1 MIRLHRTRLHRGVA
15 ASYQE
20 MEQISVKLSYNG
32 AHRRFKIKGN
42 NIESLFSDLMTN
54 VAQLSAESSPFDI
67 AWQDEDGDSIIISRP
82 VELGEAIESRQ
93 NDLLRLHTIEKNTEK
108 TTLKSENEADKSHVP
123 EEKSQKDT
131 GANDAVHGN
140 VVCDLCDAT
149 IIGIRY
155 KCILCVDYDLCQNCE
170 KTGVHAHHGMVRIV
184 DPMRTY
190 VPWGARLRYT
200 TQTGVH
206 HRGHRSGDPHGVIHR
221 FRMHEKREQLSEQ
234 VAKGM
239 QYLTD
244 IGQVVTSALAN
255 FGIDA
260 SYEVQVPEEKKEVK
274 TEPKEEAPE
283 EKKAEETEES
293 KTTSNPPTAPKE
305 DEPDTNNRTAEEK
318 KVKFEGEENDKPP
331 KLNVTKDFS
340 NLQAAE
346 EIFRDAVKKGSDNS
360 NQSPAEEIFRYE
372 KVQPPKP
379 SESRR
384 MQDAEVR
391 KERHTYPPFG
401 VGARGSLGCSRSWR
415 GSHLRNPFE
424 YRDTRDFDCYDERR
438 RLRDEEDRYDEQK
451 RTGDAAKNGRDQ
463 RRWWSSPYNDWS
475 SPGRR
480 NFRCDYDP
488 FELHSHGFSA
498 ERRRSAENEEKA
510 KGSGCNLFEE
520 KNFTETK
527 KPRKSLVSGEFC
539 NRFDGRSD
547 PFRRSINGLG
557 ELIRRNKVCRP
568 AEEGL
573 KEAVKEAARR
583 IYDDDNNCRCFVTRM
598 GRSPLCPACCRK
610 GVQKSGK
617 SSQSS
622 AEGERMPAEEVA
634 ATEQSEKKERS
645 ESMTKEDA
653 KPEIFVPK
661 ASHDSYDRCYSTDSS
676 GDSDFEA
683 LSYESIPDEVEKTRW
698 SIKSAPQPSTDQ
710 DVSAVVN
717 SEVVVNQPS
726 INTLYPTLNAE
737 AQPVEAAHV
746 SEDHS
751 IASRLIDMGFSAEEV
766 FRVVR
771 MHGSNFERCIE
782 EILAKEP

>member
-1 MIRLHRTRLHRGVA
+1 
-15 ASYQE
+15 

-379 SESRR
+379 S
-384 MQDAEVR
+384 D
-391 KERHTYPPFG
+391 
-401 VGARGSLGCSRSWR
+401 
-415 GSHLRNPFE
+415 
-424 YRDTRDFDCYDERR
+424 
-438 RLRDEEDRYDEQK
+438 
-451 RTGDAAKNGRDQ
+451 
-463 RRWWSSPYNDWS
+463 
-475 SPGRR
+475 
-480 NFRCDYDP
+480 
-488 FELHSHGFSA
+488 
-498 ERRRSAENEEKA
+498 
-510 KGSGCNLFEE
+510 
-520 KNFTETK
+520 
-527 KPRKSLVSGEFC
+527 
-539 NRFDGRSD
+539 
-547 PFRRSINGLG
+547 
-557 ELIRRNKVCRP
+557 
-568 AEEGL
+568 
-573 KEAVKEAARR
+573 
-583 IYDDDNNCRCFVTRM
+583 CRCFVTRM

-771 MHGSNFERCIE
+771 MHGSNFERNRRQNGTIPCKIRTVAYLE
-782 EILAKEP
+782 WI